1 MRKKWTYV
9 AIVSMMLGVAPVFTG
24 CVDTDEPAGI
34 TELRGAKAELLR
46 AKAAVEQARVALVQ
60 AKAAKVQ
67 AEAATEQ
74 AYAEWQAQQARAA
87 QIAND
92 MQEAKNEL
100 ELQKLQAEYEKII
113 ADINNLKELAAIN
126 HETNKANAQKEAA
139 AAQYAYE
146 TVLKQIEIAKALG
159 ISDYEQATLAE
170 LEKQVTILY
179 DELYGNAQQQAN
191 GDFGLYGDLRDAE
204 ENLYDAQLNKS
215 MGYDTDKN
223 GNQVT
228 SEVIWEDAL
237 KAEINIKKA
246 QLAAEEQTLEDLKA
260 LADKDVAGTDW
271 AAEIDALAEE
281 IAALEVEIKDM
292 EAQLVRDK
300 ATPEYLAAY
309 QAVYGVYS
317 DYKEDGITPADGAT
331 IVKTG
336 TKKNLKKA
344 NDALVDASYD
354 TDYAFSFDKFET
366 STAITE
372 AMSEALLGKDDHSL
386 ADKKLSVA
394 GQKDF
399 VWGNDGDA
407 TKLPTEVQ
415 NALAQYE
422 AHLDLFKDR
431 VVDENDIEQA
441 KAVLKQKQ
449 EAAETAKDAYEE
461 AYADWEEVKDII
473 AEGTTIQVDVTGFK
487 KVTDAYN
494 TAYGALETAVDNW
507 NKGLQNAYDEA
518 YDNAEAKATLKL
530 KIAALGGN
538 GTAIP
543 QITAIPGFE
552 ESKVIESWRVY
563 DGTDNQTEA
572 YLASLIS
579 MNCTAVEGNAD
590 YNTKAKVE
598 KAVTDALAAYVR
610 QEQNSMNWDD
620 SAFKAAGDAAASA
633 FGGTDAGKA
642 LQAALNKAE
651 GDVETAYGKLPAAI
665 EAFKALSL
673 TFAQANDDKVL
684 NIGYLAY
691 AKDKEGKPAASLGDW
706 VADATGSGALVG
718 TVAKKVVGNSEITT
732 DEFTAA
738 TTTKFS
744 ADLAQDALDKVSI
757 AAFGEANR
765 YAPVDIEKAEGGA
778 AKAYQDAL
786 DAVAQ
791 QEAII
796 SANDDLKAMRDEIQK
811 AYDGLKAD
819 IAAQYQTVFATLL
832 KNIDDAQA
840 AHDKAS
846 ADLDKANEP
855 FEAQELAIAEE
866 KAKLAGKKSI
876 SNKLVKYVNSYL
888 SDAVLEDG
896 TAVKYDPETF
906 AVKMAEAVA
915 VQEGEV
921 ADAEQ
926 DVKEAEVALEKAQAG
941 KFDGVDYFTMV
952 RDFAKERFDAKM
964 EEYTKAQENVAKAL
978 EIMAGTDAEQPA
990 E

>member
-46 AKAAVEQARVALVQ
+46 AKAAVEQARVALVE

-74 AYAEWQAQQARAA
+74 AYADWQAEQARAA

-92 MQEAKNEL
+92 MQEAENEL

-113 ADINNLKELAAIN
+113 ADINNLKELAAVN
-126 HETNKANAQKEAA
+126 HEQNMAEAQKEAA
-139 AAQYAYE
+139 AAQFAYE
-146 TVLKQIEIAKALG
+146 TTLKQIEIAKALG
-159 ISDYEQATLAE
+159 ISDYEEATLE
-170 LEKQVTILY
+170 KLEEEVSNLY
-179 DELYGNAQQQAN
+179 NELYGTAEQQAA
-191 GDFGLYGDLRDAE
+191 GDYGLYGDLRDAE
-204 ENLYDAQLNKS
+204 ENLYNAQLNKS
-215 MGYDTDKN
+215 MGYDTDKD
-223 GNQVT
+223 GNQV
-228 SEVIWEDAL
+228 SEVIWEATLQAD
-237 KAEINIKKA
+237 INIKKA

-309 QAVYGVYS
+309 QAVYGVWS
-317 DYKEDGITPADGAT
+317 DYKEDGITPTDDAT

-336 TKKNLKKA
+336 TKKNLKVAK
-344 NDALVDASYD
+344 DALVDASYD

-372 AMSEALLGKDDHSL
+372 AMSEALMGKDDHSL

-407 TKLPTEVQ
+407 TVLPAEVQ

-422 AHLDLFKDR
+422 AHLDLFKDK

-449 EAAETAKDAYEE
+449 EAAETAKKAYDE

-518 YDNAEAKATLKL
+518 YDVAEAKATLNL
-530 KIAALGGN
+530 KITALGGN
-538 GTAIP
+538 GATAIS
-543 QITAIPGFE
+543 QIASIPGFE
-552 ESKVIESWRVY
+552 EAKVIESWEVY

-579 MNCTAVEGNAD
+579 MNCSAVEGNAN

-598 KAVTDALAAYVR
+598 KAVTDALNAYVR
-610 QEQNSMNWDD
+610 QEQNSMTWDD
-620 SAFKAAGDAAASA
+620 SAFERAGTEAASA
-633 FGGTDAGKA
+633 FAGTDTGKS

-651 GDVETAYGKLPAAI
+651 GDVKTAYGKLPAAI
-665 EAFKALSL
+665 DAFEALSL
-673 TFAQANDDKVL
+673 TFAQANDAKAL
-684 NIGYLAY
+684 NIDYLTNALD
-691 AKDKEGKPAASLGDW
+691 KDGKPVADLGDW
-706 VADATGSGALVG
+706 VADATGSDALVG
-718 TVAKKVVGNSEITT
+718 TVAKKVVGNSDISTS
-732 DEFTAA
+732 EFTAA
-738 TTTKFS
+738 TKTKFS
-744 ADLAQDALDKVSI
+744 EDLAQDALDKVSQ
-757 AAFGEANR
+757 AAFGEDNR
-765 YAPVDIEKAEGGA
+765 YAPVDIEDAQGGA
-778 AKAYQDAL
+778 AKDYQDAL

-811 AYDGLKAD
+811 AYDNLKTD

-840 AHDKAS
+840 AHDTAS
-846 ADLDKANEP
+846 ANLDKANEP

-866 KAKLAGKKSI
+866 KAQLAGKKSI
-876 SNKLVKYVNSYL
+876 KTKLVKYVNSYL
-888 SDAVLEDG
+888 SDAELEDG
-896 TAVKYDPETF
+896 TTVKYDPETF

-926 DVKEAEVALEKAQAG
+926 AVKEAEVALEKAQAG

-964 EEYTKAQENVAKAL
+964 EEYTKAQEDVAKAL
-978 EIMAGTDAEQPA
+978 EIMAGTSAAE
-990 E
+990 

>member
-24 CVDTDEPAGI
+24 CVDTDEPAGL
-34 TELRGAKAELLR
+34 EQLRGAKAELLR
-46 AKAAVEQARVALVQ
+46 AKAAVEQARVALVE

-281 IAALEVEIKDM
+281 IAALDVEIKDM

-317 DYKEDGITPADGAT
+317 DYKKDGITPTDDAT

-336 TKKNLKKA
+336 TKDNLEKA
-344 NDALVDASYD
+344 KDALVDASSD

-372 AMSEALLGKDDHSL
+372 AMSEALLGKGDNSL
-386 ADKKLSVA
+386 ADTKLSVA

-422 AHLDLFKDR
+422 AHLDLFKDK
-431 VVDENDIEQA
+431 VVGENDIEQA

-449 EAAETAKDAYEE
+449 EAAETAKKAYDE

-518 YDNAEAKATLKL
+518 YDVAEAKATLNL
-530 KIAALGGN
+530 KITALGGN
-538 GTAIP
+538 GAAAIS
-543 QITAIPGFE
+543 QITAIPGFDE
-552 ESKVIESWRVY
+552 AKVIESWEVY

-572 YLASLIS
+572 YLTSLIS
-579 MNCTAVEGNAD
+579 MNCNAVAGNINYD
-590 YNTKAKVE
+590 TKAKVE
-598 KAVTDALAAYVR
+598 KAVTDVLAAYVR
-610 QEQNSMNWDD
+610 QEQNGMNWDD
-620 SAFKAAGDAAASA
+620 SAFETAGNAAAAA
-633 FGGTDAGKA
+633 FAGTDTGKA
-642 LQAALNKAE
+642 LQAALGKAE

-665 EAFKALSL
+665 DAFKALSL
-673 TFAQANDDKVL
+673 TFAQANDDKAL

-706 VADATGSGALVG
+706 VADATGSDALVG

-765 YAPVDIEKAEGGA
+765 YAPVALEDAQDGA
-778 AKAYQDAL
+778 AKDYQDAL

-964 EEYTKAQENVAKAL
+964 NEYTKAQENVAKAL
-978 EIMAGTDAEQPA
+978 DIMAGTSAAE
-990 E
+990 